1 MTQRAALVGIIGCC
15 FYVITLL
22 NGLPEYFSILTW
34 LSVSILVCSAGVAL
48 LSLQGLKCDW
58 RVTGALSAEAFEV
71 STAHENGPGQRLGY
85 GACRPRRLKYP
96 FSTTERLS
104 KVNLPARRA
113 FAR

>member
-48 LSLQGLKCDW
+48 LSLQGSSA
-58 RVTGALSAEAFEV
+58 TGA
-71 STAHENGPGQRLGY
+71 
-85 GACRPRRLKYP
+85 
-96 FSTTERLS
+96 
-104 KVNLPARRA
+104 
-113 FAR
+113 